1 MTPNESIEDEA
12 LPIHPEA
19 GPDQPMEPGNDGPD
33 PDDDD

>member
-1 MTPNESIEDEA
+1 MTPDES

-19 GPDQPMEPGNDGPD
+19 GPDQPMEPGNDGPGPD